1 MKLIIDKTTG
11 TVLNVEGCVIVETD
25 DLDDHDSHLLDEAS
39 DSELSSIGERY
50 GISIQQMGTDT
61 GWGDNKY
68 RYTVSY
74 SPISIRDEVDAWIE
88 GGIYF
93 AGDTEWD
100 ALHWVRD
107 NATQDDLESICY
119 SIMSNDGVWDGFRNN
134 LMESLMFVYKEV
146 TRKD

>member
-11 TVLNVEGCVIVETD
+11 TVLNIEGCVIVETD

-50 GISIQQMGTDT
+50 GISIQQMGNDT

-74 SPISIRDEVDAWIE
+74 SPLSIKDEVETLID
-88 GGIYF
+88 GGIY
-93 AGDTEWD
+93 TEEDREWK
-100 ALHWVRD
+100 ALQWIQ
-107 NATQDDLESICY
+107 NEATKADLEDLSDW
-119 SIMSNDGVWDGFRNN
+119 IMSSDGVWDGFKSNMMEWLVHLYNNRN
-134 LMESLMFVYKEV
+134 L
-146 TRKD
+146 